1 MNLETSAR
9 DVPVWVL
16 TSTPPRPATVAGTAT
31 PCKYRCLGCHQTY
44 ILNILFSKSKGVDGQ
59 RPCLY
64 MTTSLKRVVKYHRK
78 KVLVVIYVFLFY
90 VCVIVIFFYCFSLR
104 HVGDLGNMLQSAQG
118 VASTQ
123 FRDEVIS
130 LQGQGSILGRS
141 LVVRLYPPPTHTHID
156 PIPSNKCR
164 ISTYGLNSLPS

>member
-31 PCKYRCLGCHQTY
+31 PCKYRCLGCQQTY

-78 KVLVVIYVFLFY
+78 KSFGCYLCVLILCMRHCY
-90 VCVIVIFFYCFSLR
+90 FFYCFSLR

-141 LVVRLYPPPTHTHID
+141 LVVRLYPPPPPTHTHT
-156 PIPSNKCR
+156 PHPFQ
-164 ISTYGLNSLPS
+164 

>member
-1 MNLETSAR
+1 MATLEWISEFKWWDSQLPRSTLREESTSMNLETSAR

-90 VCVIVIFFYCFSLR
+90 VCVIVIFFIFSVCVTLEIWVTCCSLLR
-104 HVGDLGNMLQSAQG
+104 ASPPLSSGTRSFLFKVKAASSADLLW
-118 VASTQ
+118 
-123 FRDEVIS
+123 
-130 LQGQGSILGRS
+130 
-141 LVVRLYPPPTHTHID
+141 
-156 PIPSNKCR
+156 
-164 ISTYGLNSLPS
+164 

>member
-1 MNLETSAR
+1 MATLEWISEFKWWDCQLPRSTLREESISMNLETSVR

-64 MTTSLKRVVKYHRK
+64 MTTSRKRVVKYHRK
-78 KVLVVIYVFLFY
+78 IVLVVIYVFLFY
-90 VCVIVIFFYCFSLR
+90 VCVIVIFFIVSVCVTLEIWVTCYSLLR
-104 HVGDLGNMLQSAQG
+104 ASPPLSSGTRSFLFKVKAASSADLLW
-118 VASTQ
+118 
-123 FRDEVIS
+123 
-130 LQGQGSILGRS
+130 
-141 LVVRLYPPPTHTHID
+141 
-156 PIPSNKCR
+156 
-164 ISTYGLNSLPS
+164 